1 MGADLYISSLPDED
15 RKGGFEVSEAAVRSG
30 YFRDSY
36 GGWGLFSI
44 MTATL
49 GETISWW
56 HISDRVE
63 WFNKKADWEKDGGQI
78 MTPQGC
84 QEFWA
89 WFQPKLSAFIS
100 LEKYYRNVY
109 EGQVSDGATKTAITE
124 QKDIEGIRFHADLFM
139 KFYRYANELGSPVG
153 WSV

>member
-1 MGADLYISSLPDED
+1 MGADLYINSLPDKG
-15 RKGGFEVSEAAVRSG
+15 RAGGFEVSEAAVRSG

-44 MTATL
+44 MGATL

-56 HISDRVE
+56 HISDRKE
-63 WFNKKADWEKDGGQI
+63 WFNKEADWEKDGGQN
-78 MTPQGC
+78 MTPEGC

-89 WFQPKLSAFIS
+89 WFQPKLIDFIGRK
-100 LEKYYRNVY
+100 KYYRHEYGKN
-109 EGQVSDGATKTAITE
+109 VSDGPTKIPITKY
-124 QKDIEGIRFHADLFM
+124 KDIEGIKEHADLFM
-139 KFYRYANELGSPVG
+139 KFYRYAVELGSPVG